1 MKYCPICERNY
12 DDRVQFCEMDGA
24 TLRLVGQKQDP
35 YVGKIL
41 KGRYNVISKIGQGGM
56 GAVYLAE
63 QMSVGRKVAL
73 KLLQGAYA
81 SDDEFIGRFRRE
93 ARLAASLNHR
103 NIVTVYDFDQSDDE
117 TLFIAMEYL
126 QGLKLSDVVRRDG
139 PLDVG
144 RAVRLGLQIANG
156 LNAAHRVGVIH
167 RDIKPDNIMVLG
179 DRASEEIKLMDFG
192 IARIM
197 DSGTISNLTRTG
209 VIMGTP
215 AYMAPEQAEGA
226 AVSEQ
231 TDIYALGVVLYEM
244 LAGSVPFKAST
255 PSAVLIKQL
264 QEMPVPLR
272 KLRREVPAPIE
283 RVVMQALEKKP
294 QKRQADMRQVVQ
306 GLQNLDGTLVVEE
319 TPQTM
324 VQTVVLKPETRNSLQ
339 RLNKNYV
346 WGGAAALL
354 LLLIAV
360 PVIFSRLSSSKEND
374 IKKVVALTI
383 QGKRELNIGER
394 AALRVTG
401 RYADG
406 TETPI
411 TKNVE
416 WSSSNDAVVRVGS
429 SGDLEGRNNGFADVS
444 ARLQGVPSAVLTVV
458 VSSPPPSVE
467 EPKPPVTESQS
478 QIATRVQEVIKV
490 AGSFRD
496 QGDYSKALDEL
507 KKAKALAPNDRAVQT
522 EIQHTKNACFA
533 ERRQGTTTAT
543 CE

>member
-1 MKYCPICERNY
+1 
-12 DDRVQFCEMDGA
+12 
-24 TLRLVGQKQDP
+24 
-35 YVGKIL
+35 
-41 KGRYNVISKIGQGGM
+41 
-56 GAVYLAE
+56 
-63 QMSVGRKVAL
+63 VAL

-81 SDDEFIGRFRRE
+81 TDDEFIGRFRRE

-126 QGLKLSDVVRRDG
+126 QGLKLSDVIRRDG

-144 RAVRLGLQIANG
+144 RAVRLGLQIATG
-156 LNAAHRVGVIH
+156 LDAAHRVGVIH
-167 RDIKPDNIMVLG
+167 RDIKPDNIMVLS
-179 DRASEEIKLMDFG
+179 DRGAEEIKLMDFG

-197 DSGTISNLTRTG
+197 DSGTMSGLTRTG

-226 AVSEQ
+226 TVSEQ

-294 QKRQADMRQVVQ
+294 QKRQADMRQVVH
-306 GLQNLDGTLVVEE
+306 GLQKMDGTLVVEN

-324 VQTVVLKPETRNSLQ
+324 VQTLVLKPQSRSSLQ
-339 RLNKNYV
+339 RLNKKFV

-354 LLLIAV
+354 LVLIAAL
-360 PVIFSRLSSSKEND
+360 VIFSRLSSSKED
-374 IKKVVALTI
+374 AVKKIVALTV
-383 QGKRELNIGER
+383 QGKRELNVGER
-394 AALRVTG
+394 ADLKVIG

-411 TKNVE
+411 TKKVE
-416 WSSSNDAVVRVGS
+416 WSSSNDGVVSIGS
-429 SGDLEGRNNGFADVS
+429 SGDLEGRKNGFADIS
-444 ARLQGVPSAVLTVV
+444 ARLEGVQSPVLTVV
-458 VSSPPPSVE
+458 VTEPPR
-467 EPKPPVTESQS
+467 T
-478 QIATRVQEVIKV
+478 VQESKPSYDAQSTITSQVQQLIKV

-496 QGDYSKALDEL
+496 QGDYSKALNEL
-507 KKAKALAPNDRAVQT
+507 KRAKALAPDDRVVQT
-522 EIQHTKNACFA
+522 EMQHTKNACFA
-533 ERRQGTTTAT
+533 ERRQGTTTAS
-543 CE
+543 CD